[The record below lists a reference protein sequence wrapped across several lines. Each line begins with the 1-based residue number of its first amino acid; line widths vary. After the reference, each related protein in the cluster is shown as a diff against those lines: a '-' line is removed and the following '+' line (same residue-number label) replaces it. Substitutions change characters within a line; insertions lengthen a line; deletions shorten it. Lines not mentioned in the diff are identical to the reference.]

1 MLIEWERVK
10 PQGHIHLRG
19 RSLHAHHAHKQRDR
33 TFKTGVRYSATP
45 SAVPFILLMTSC
57 IAMVEISS

>member
-1 MLIEWERVK
+1 M
-10 PQGHIHLRG
+10 
-19 RSLHAHHAHKQRDR
+19 HAPAHKERDR